1 MLIRD
6 VGDRSCGGVS
16 VLVRDSI
23 PHSECTLN
31 TTLQARAVTISTSK
45 TITVFS
51 LYLPPSENLNIVLLN
66 QLVDQLSTPFII
78 CGDFNDHSI
87 TWGCDSNNSR
97 VRTIDD
103 FITTHDSLCL
113 LNDGSFTYL
122 HPASSTFTAI
132 DRSLCSTIFM
142 DVDFR
147 VESDSYGSDHFPI
160 ILEIG
165 VSLPDPLPRWNF
177 RRANWVHFI
186 LVQLSLVPRA

>member
-6 VGDRSCGGVS
+6 VGDRPCGCVS
-16 VLVRDSI
+16 VLIRDS
-23 PHSECTLN
+23 TLN

-45 TITVFS
+45 TITVCS

-66 QLVDQLSTPFII
+66 QLVDQLPTPFII
-78 CGDFNDHSI
+78 CGDFNGHSI
-87 TWGCDSNNSR
+87 TWGGESNNFR
-97 VRTIDD
+97 GRTIDD
-103 FITTHDSLCL
+103 FIATLDSLCL

-132 DRSLCSTIFM
+132 DRSRCSPTIFM
-142 DVDFR
+142 DVNFR

-160 ILEIG
+160 LLETG

-186 LVQLSLVPRA
+186 Q